1 MQRRSRTILLPLIL
15 AALLAGGTA
24 DAQEP
29 KAPSTPP
36 GAAKREGPEDIGFTW
51 GNDVPELVRRGN
63 EGFKGEDFRAAE
75 DYYRGAQL
83 KNPGE
88 AVAAFNIGLA
98 EAKQGNHESAA
109 SEFNRALNLAGP
121 DTGFRAKTQYNL
133 GLSHLQ
139 QAMDVLSP
147 KDKKN
152 APSSPS
158 KKSREQAIGQ
168 ALQAIDA
175 FDATLNL
182 EPGNQDAAVNKAKT
196 QHLLQFAATPPP
208 QQSQPNQDNGEGSEG
223 NGESQNQQSDQ
234 QKPQDKQQ
242 QQEQSSQQDEQQQ
255 DKGEQ
260 EQQQAGEGQDQKQ
273 DQQAGQ
279 GEQEK
284 QEEQEAQD
292 GKARQADKK
301 EAEMT
306 EEQARELLNILG
318 DQQNVV
324 LRKSRYPLTR
334 PEPKKDW

>member
-1 MQRRSRTILLPLIL
+1 MQRRSRTILVPLTL
-15 AALLAGGTA
+15 AAILAGGLVM
-24 DAQEP
+24 AQEP
-29 KAPSTPP
+29 QATDAGKKA
-36 GAAKREGPEDIGFTW
+36 GPEDIGFTW

-63 EGFKGEDFRAAE
+63 EGFKGEDFKAAE
-75 DYYRGAQL
+75 DFYRGAQL

-139 QAMDVLSP
+139 QAMDALSP

-152 APSSPS
+152 PQATPS
-158 KKSREQAIGQ
+158 KKNREQAIGQ
-168 ALQAIDA
+168 ALKAIDA
-175 FDATLNL
+175 FDATMKL

-208 QQSQPNQDNGEGSEG
+208 QNQQNQDNGEGSEG
-223 NGESQNQQSDQ
+223 DGESQKQQDSQ
-234 QKPQDKQQ
+234 QPPQDQ
-242 QQEQSSQQDEQQQ
+242 QQEQQDQSSQQDQQQQ

-260 EQQQAGEGQDQKQ
+260 EQQQAGEGQDEKQ

-284 QEEQEAQD
+284 QEEQDAQD
-292 GKARQADKK
+292 GKAQQADKK